1 MASTADTKLDSVHE
15 EHKGSIDGVKIEMPN
30 DQLKHGDRALAL
42 IGSEQIELTEED
54 SRRICRKTDRVIL
67 AILVW
72 VYFLQILDK
81 SVLGYGATYGLKTDT
96 HLTGNEY
103 SLVGSI
109 APIAQLAW
117 QPFSSYLIV
126 KVPHRILMPAL
137 CLGWG
142 IAQASMA
149 ACHNFRSLMAAR
161 FFLGLFEAGCLPLF
175 SIITSQWYRRA
186 EQPIRVA
193 AWYGTNGAAT
203 IIAAALSY
211 GLGHIKS
218 DLLKEWQIIFLFVGL
233 VTIVSAPFIYWKLD
247 NDIPSARFL
256 TDQEKAQAIERLRAN
271 QTGTG
276 SREFKWQHLL
286 EAAVEPKTYLWI
298 AMALLL
304 NVGASVTNTFGPL
317 ILNGL
322 VSDKYMT
329 SLLNMPFGALQT
341 IVILLASFL
350 AQKARVKGVILML
363 FMIPVVAGLAVLYS
377 VPRDNSAKAALLVGY
392 YLLAFLFGGNPLIVT
407 WIVGNT
413 AGTTKKSSIMSVYN
427 AASSAG
433 NIIGPL
439 LFNDKDAPAYK
450 PGLRACLAIFVALVA
465 VVAIQWANLIVLN
478 KLQEKKRV
486 RNGKKAKVV
495 DHSMDSTYQT
505 MDERNTVEE
514 AVIVEENT
522 AGTVEF
528 AGEARL
534 GEQAFLDLTD
544 RQNDEFVYIY

>member
-286 EAAVEPKTYLWI
+286 EAAVEPKAYLWI

>member
-1 MASTADTKLDSVHE
+1 MALTDSKPNSTHE
-15 EHKGSIDGVKIEMPN
+15 EHKGGMEIDGGKTEV
-30 DQLKHGDRALAL
+30 KHGDRALAL
-42 IGSEQIELTEED
+42 IGNEQVELTEED

-96 HLTGNEY
+96 NLTGNQY

-126 KVPHRILMPAL
+126 KVPHRILMPCL
-137 CLGWG
+137 ILGWG

-149 ACHNFRSLMAAR
+149 ACHNFSSLMAAR

-175 SIITSQWYRRA
+175 SLITSQWYRRA

-203 IIAAALSY
+203 IVAAALSY
-211 GLGHIKS
+211 GLGHIQS
-218 DLLKEWQIIFLFVGL
+218 DVLKEWQIIFLFVGL
-233 VTIVSAPFIYWKLD
+233 VTIVSSPFIYWKLE

-256 TDQEKAQAIERLRAN
+256 TEQEKAQAIERLRAN

-276 SREFKWQHLL
+276 SREFKWRQLL
-286 EAAVEPKTYLWI
+286 EAVLEPKTYLWI
-298 AMALLL
+298 AMAMLL

-322 VSDKYMT
+322 VTDKYMT
-329 SLLNMPFGALQT
+329 SLLNMPFGALQI

-350 AQKARVKGVILML
+350 AQKARVKGPILMF

-413 AGTTKKSSIMSVYN
+413 AGTTKKSAIMSVYN
-427 AASSAG
+427 AASAAG
-433 NIIGPL
+433 NIVGPL
-439 LFNDKDAPAYK
+439 LFNANDAPAYK

-478 KLQEKKRV
+478 KLQSKKRV
-486 RNGKKAKVV
+486 RNGKKAVVV
-495 DHSMDSTYQT
+495 DHSMDATYRA
-505 MDERNTVEE
+505 MDEGNDEEIVIADGSAAGAVEH
-514 AVIVEENT
+514 
-522 AGTVEF
+522 AGD
-528 AGEARL
+528 ARL

-544 RQNDEFVYIY
+544 RENDEFVYIY